1 MNVLIT
7 GALGHIGSG
16 LIEDIKKIKNLRKLY
31 LIDNLRSNNINV
43 LFNLKS
49 SNIKVRFIREDLL
62 KKETLNQ
69 IKDKINV
76 VIHLAS
82 ITNAAVF

>member
-1 MNVLIT
+1 M
-7 GALGHIGSG
+7 
-16 LIEDIKKIKNLRKLY
+16 
-31 LIDNLRSNNINV
+31 

-82 ITNAAVF
+82 ITNAAASLK